1 MPRLWSNKHTLVKRL
16 IRTKNRENCPFQDG
30 ISLLQNKT
38 NWIPLIQSLL
48 LQEKEKKN
56 EENKRRWNYLA
67 NFTSS
72 SKSNVE
78 PKENLKSM

>member
-38 NWIPLIQSLL
+38 NWIPLIQSQL
-48 LQEKEKKN
+48 LQEKEKRMKKTK
-56 EENKRRWNYLA
+56 EGGIIWQILHPR
-67 NFTSS
+67 
-72 SKSNVE
+72 
-78 PKENLKSM
+78 PKVTLNQKKI